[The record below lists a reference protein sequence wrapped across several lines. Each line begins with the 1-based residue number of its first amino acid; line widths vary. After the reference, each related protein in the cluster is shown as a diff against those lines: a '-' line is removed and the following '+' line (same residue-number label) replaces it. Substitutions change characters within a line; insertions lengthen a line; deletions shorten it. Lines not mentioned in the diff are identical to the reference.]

1 MIPFSTQLEMIE
13 DQAINEQDANKILHD
28 ERDIENMISDMFSL
42 DQSELTEKL
51 DQVEHLCKKR
61 KTLFKKWPG
70 VTKEQRRG

>member
-13 DQAINEQDANKILHD
+13 DQAINEQDDNKILHD

-51 DQVEHLCKKR
+51 DQVEFCKKLS
-61 KTLFKKWPG
+61 LFKKWPG